1 MSGPK
6 IFVLQLKQLIFT
18 ALFVILGV
26 VLIISLICMFIPNK
40 AKNASAPITQF
51 NSGIYTSSELLDNQ
65 VIDIEV
71 KVSNNSI
78 KSIDFRSLSAES
90 ESLFPLLVPTMNTLE
105 SQLVTSQNIHKVKS
119 DESNQQT
126 AQFLLKGIQKALE
139 KSH

>member
-6 IFVLQLKQLIFT
+6 IFVVQLKQLIFT
-18 ALFVILGV
+18 ALFAILGV

-40 AKNASAPITQF
+40 AKSVSSPITKL

-90 ESLFPLLVPTMNTLE
+90 QSFFPLLVPTMDTIE

-119 DESNQQT
+119 DETNQQT

-139 KSH
+139 KSQ